1 LVDKYGPKITY
12 RIKHEDLAE
21 YKEIKKFI
29 IENLHTDICFVQ
41 WSLLRAFF
49 KGMQNKQDP
58 NDIVELKLFNQKIQL
73 NIGCTINYNRM
84 KARRIKPEF
93 TNVKKNLFLPLVF
106 DEWDTL
112 QEKQKEAIRNQLI
125 QEGIIDPP
133 VSVGTS
139 ENKKPFFKTL
149 LKYCTAIV
157 GKLLGGLGLE
167 LRKKS
172 KS

>member
-1 LVDKYGPKITY
+1 MVDKYGYKVTY
-12 RIKHEDLAE
+12 RIKKEDKPE
-21 YKEIKKFI
+21 YDLIKEFI
-29 IENLHTDICFVQ
+29 INNLHTDLCFVQ

-49 KGMQNKQDP
+49 KGMKNKQDP

-73 NIGCTINYNRM
+73 NIGCTINYNRL
-84 KARRIKPEF
+84 KARRVPPEY

-112 QEKQKEAIRNQLI
+112 QEKQKEAIRTQLI

-139 ENKKPFFKTL
+139 ENKKSFFKTL

-167 LRKKS
+167 LKKKS
-172 KS
+172 T